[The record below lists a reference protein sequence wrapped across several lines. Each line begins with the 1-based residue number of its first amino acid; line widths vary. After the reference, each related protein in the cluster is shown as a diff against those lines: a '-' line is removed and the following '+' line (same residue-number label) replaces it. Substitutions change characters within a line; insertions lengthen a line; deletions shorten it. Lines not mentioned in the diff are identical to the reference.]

1 MFCRLLLKY
10 VHTLRHID
18 ILNLGVVIA
27 IELLFIVFISRQ
39 LVFDLTS
46 NSFKRCPFLVDS
58 DDLNLK
64 KVSNSNYIN
73 VVKLINKAH
82 LPFEV
87 SAVGLLEIGLEC
99 HMSMFSNSGVKM
111 P

>member
-1 MFCRLLLKY
+1 MFCHLLLKY

-82 LPFEV
+82 LPFKV
-87 SAVGLLEIGLEC
+87 SAIGLLKIGLER

>member
-10 VHTLRHID
+10 VHTLCHID

-39 LVFDLTS
+39 LVFNLTS

-58 DDLNLK
+58 DNLNLK

-73 VVKLINKAH
+73 VVKLINKAQ

-87 SAVGLLEIGLEC
+87 SAIGLLEIGLER